1 MNLETFFD
9 KTGCYTLLLLVVLYY
24 SQGVLIPEGGL
35 GQIVLVTIFIISIY
49 YLIKMLVMKEKF
61 NSFLRIWLLFLF
73 IYIVYFFIYGDFSEF
88 NLLKMVL
95 LNFLPLFPFYYFSQ
109 KGLLTRKH
117 LLAFFIILLPIIIIK
132 FQQSLAALRIERMR
146 DEVVDNTVY
155 LFIGLLPF
163 TFLFRNKLLSV
174 FFLIVIWFFMI
185 QSAKRAAIVCG
196 GIALT
201 LIVFDY
207 MSNRKSTSIKR
218 YVFAII
224 LLGIIAYFGYDFY
237 EKNEYLISRMQEA
250 AGGDTSGRDYLIS
263 TLFSF
268 WIESD
273 NAFRY
278 LFGFGYNSSGL
289 YSSHVSHND
298 WMDMLISFG
307 FLGLFVYFNLFR
319 LLFLQLFRKNWIGGK
334 RIVMILFI
342 SIALITSLTSRW
354 YWSSFAFMQILI
366 LPYLLATSEQ
376 EL

>member
-1 MNLETFFD
+1 MNLQRFFD
-9 KTGCYTLLLLVVLYY
+9 KASCYTLLLLIILYY
-24 SQGVLIPEGGL
+24 SQGVLIPEGGI
-35 GQIVLVTIFIISIY
+35 GQIILIIIFIISFL
-49 YLIKMLVMKEKF
+49 YLIKMLLMKEKF
-61 NSFLRIWLLFLF
+61 NSFLRIWLFFLF
-73 IYIVYFFIYGDFSEF
+73 IYIVYFIIYGDFSEF

-95 LNFLPLFPFYYFSQ
+95 LNFLPFFPFYYFSQ

-117 LLAFFIILLPIIIIK
+117 LLTFFIILLPVFIIK

-163 TFLFRNKLLSV
+163 TFLFRNKLLSI

-196 GIALT
+196 GIALM

-207 MSNRKSTSIKR
+207 MSSLKSTSIKR
-218 YVFAII
+218 YFYAIVF
-224 LLGIIAYFGYDFY
+224 LGIIGYFGYDFY
-237 EKNEYLISRMQEA
+237 EKNEYLISRMQDA

-263 TLFSF
+263 TLFGF
-268 WIESD
+268 WMQSD
-273 NAFRY
+273 SAFRY

-289 YSSHVSHND
+289 YSTHVSHND
-298 WMDMLISFG
+298 WIDMLISFG
-307 FLGLFVYFNLFR
+307 FLGLFLYFNLFR
-319 LLFLQLFRKNWIGGK
+319 LLFLQLFRKNWIGNK
-334 RIVMILFI
+334 RIILILFI
-342 SIALITSLTSRW
+342 CIALITSLTSRW

-366 LPYLLATSEQ
+366 LPYLLATSES